1 MKPLSTD
8 ISNSTPGRLA
18 GSTPRAREIRVLSD
32 ERTAGQTNC
41 RSQKKN
47 VQLSQLRRRDRDGTV
62 EASSSIG
69 GVISGYKT
77 WRVMVMCGIK
87 GL

>member
-41 RSQKKN
+41 RSQKKKLYN
-47 VQLSQLRRRDRDGTV
+47 CLSFGAAIGMGQWKRRRPSA
-62 EASSSIG
+62 ASSPGTKPG
-69 GVISGYKT
+69 G
-77 WRVMVMCGIK
+77 
-87 GL
+87 